1 MALRGETAY
10 NAEMGFISGRD
21 LDAHLGA
28 GGTVVA
34 ASDRAA
40 RAVRAAFHR
49 ARRAEGLEAWSSPHV
64 YDWQTFVRLGWEE
77 RTSDGRMILNAVQE
91 QSLWERIIAESGPV
105 AALLEGPRRNLANL
119 AMHGHALLCSH
130 APESLDAKARRAWQQ
145 DSQAFGRWLSEF
157 EEICRKQ
164 EVLSPNRLPLE
175 LLRLLEADAE
185 TRPELVLVGFD
196 RLVPTQKT
204 LLESWGK
211 WEVANP
217 GEKAGTLQT
226 FITADQNEELMACVE
241 WCSRQLKSAPD
252 SRILIVAQ
260 DVQARRGEFE
270 RAFLHQAGLDAS
282 FRFEFSLGVPLAQTA
297 PVRSALMLLR
307 WLDGELA
314 EHELDWLFASPYAAA
329 APGSAALQ
337 ARMRALRTKGM
348 QRTHWKPATFLDQRL
363 ASAPLP
369 DLWVERIK
377 AARAHLQKTAQ
388 RELSPTEWAD
398 AVPQLLETMNWP
410 GAGTLTSAE
419 FQVIGRWRRVL
430 ELCGSL
436 GFDGRRMKWQE
447 FLSHL
452 HHAASETLFAPESE
466 DAPILIAG
474 PAESAGLTADAIWF
488 FGAHEDAW
496 PARSEAHPLIPM
508 DVQRRSQMP
517 HSTAQLDW
525 DLAHAITARLAA
537 SAREVN
543 FSFARQAEGVDL
555 RGSGIVAGFAGTA
568 TRLPTQLLAPMQA
581 REALLPVEDKT
592 TVSCPTAST
601 GEPVHLRGGAALL
614 TAQSQCAFKAF
625 ATGRLGA
632 STWNATESGLT
643 AAERGKLLHA
653 VLHSVWA
660 GPPNGI
666 RISQEL
672 RAKTD
677 VPEFVRVHV
686 SGAITGNVPARIR
699 EEMPSQYLELEAT
712 RLTRLVAE
720 WLAYEQKRM
729 DFEVLGTEEKR
740 TRNIAGLSLDLRLD
754 RLDRLNDGSLLVIDY
769 KTGNVSPKAWDLPRP
784 EDVQLPLYAG
794 FGIDEE
800 GELGGLVFA
809 KLRAAKMCF
818 EGKIGDARATFDNS
832 LKTASSL
839 VKYPLELDQLLGWRD
854 RIEQLAQDFLSGRAD
869 VDPRDSTKTCERCDL
884 QALCRINE
892 RSLAI
897 EEEEEQAEAVDD

>member
-1 MALRGETAY
+1 LRGETAY
-10 NAEMGFISGRD
+10 NAEMGSISGSD

-49 ARRAEGLEAWSSPHV
+49 ARRAEGREAWSSPSI
-64 YDWQTFVRLGWEE
+64 YDWQTFVRVAWEE
-77 RTSDGRMILNAVQE
+77 RANDGRMILNAVQE
-91 QSLWERIIAESGPV
+91 QSIWERIIAESGPV
-105 AALLEGPRRNLANL
+105 AALLDGPRRNLAAM

-130 APESLDAKARRAWQQ
+130 APEFLDAKARRSWEQ

-175 LLRLLEADAE
+175 LLRLLESDAE

-196 RLVPTQKT
+196 RLVPTQET
-204 LLESWGK
+204 LLGSWGK
-211 WEVANP
+211 WELANS
-217 GEKAGTLQT
+217 GEKPGTLRM
-226 FITADQNEELMACVE
+226 FDAADRDEELSACVE
-241 WCSRQLKSAPD
+241 WCSQRLKSAPD

-260 DVQARRGEFE
+260 DVEKRRGEFE
-270 RAFLHQAGLDAS
+270 RAFLRQAGADPS

-297 PVRSALMLLR
+297 PVRSAHMMLR

-329 APGSAALQ
+329 APESAALQ
-337 ARMRALRTKGM
+337 ARMRVLRKRGM
-348 QRTHWKPATFLDQRL
+348 QRTQWKPATFLDQHL

-369 DLWVERIK
+369 DLWVMRIK
-377 AARAHLQKTAQ
+377 AARTQLEKLAQ
-388 RELSPTEWAD
+388 RALSPTEWAD
-398 AVPQLLETMNWP
+398 TLPQLLETMNWP

-430 ELCGSL
+430 ELCASL

-447 FLSHL
+447 FLSEL
-452 HHAASETLFAPESE
+452 LHAASETLFAPESE
-466 DAPILIAG
+466 DAAILIAG

-488 FGAHEDAW
+488 LGADEDAW

-525 DLAHAITARLAA
+525 DLAHSITARLAA

-543 FSFARQAEGVDL
+543 FTFARQAEGVDL
-555 RGSGIVAGFAGTA
+555 RGSRIVARFAGTA
-568 TRLPTQLLAPMQA
+568 AHLPAELLTPMQI
-581 REALLPVEDKT
+581 REMAVPVEDKT
-592 TVSCPTAST
+592 TVSCRTAST

-614 TAQSQCAFKAF
+614 TTQSQCAFKAF

-632 STWNATESGLT
+632 SAWDPAESGLT

-660 GPPNGI
+660 GSPNGI
-666 RISQEL
+666 RTSREL
-672 RAKTD
+672 RTITD
-677 VPEFVRVHV
+677 LPEFVRAHV
-686 SGAITGNVPARIR
+686 SAAIAGNAPPRIR
-699 EEMPSQYLELEAT
+699 EEMPAQYLELEAT

-720 WLAYEQKRM
+720 WLAYEQMRT

-754 RLDRLNDGSLLVIDY
+754 RLDRLNDGTLLVIDY
-769 KTGNVSPKAWDLPRP
+769 KTGDVSPKAWDLPRP

-794 FGIDEE
+794 FGIDA
-800 GELGGLVFA
+800 GEVPGGLVFA
-809 KLRAAKMCF
+809 KVRAGKMCF
-818 EGKIGDARATFDNS
+818 EGKVGDARATLDAG
-832 LKTASSL
+832 LKTTSSL
-839 VKYPLELDQLLGWRD
+839 VKYPLDLDQLLAWREL
-854 RIEQLAQDFLSGRAD
+854 IGQLALDFLAGRAD

-884 QALCRINE
+884 QALCRIGE
-892 RSLAI
+892 RPIAI
-897 EEEEEQAEAVDD
+897 DEDEQEAEALDG

>member
-10 NAEMGFISGRD
+10 NAGMGSISGRD
-21 LDAHLGA
+21 LDAHLSA

-49 ARRAEGLEAWSSPHV
+49 ARRAEGREAWSSPRV
-64 YDWQTFVRLGWEE
+64 YDWQTFIRVVWEE
-77 RTSDGRMILNAVQE
+77 RADDGRMILNAIQE
-91 QSLWERIIAESGPV
+91 QSLWERIIAESGPA
-105 AALLEGPRRNLANL
+105 AALLEESRRNLADL

-130 APESLDAKARRAWQQ
+130 APDSLDTKARRTWQQ

-157 EEICRKQ
+157 EEICQKQ
-164 EVLSPNRLPLE
+164 DVLSPSRLPLE
-175 LLRLLEADAE
+175 LLRLLDADAE

-196 RLVPTQKT
+196 RLAPTQRT
-204 LLESWGK
+204 LLDSWGK
-211 WEVANP
+211 WEVANS
-217 GEKAGTLQT
+217 GEKAGTLRT
-226 FITADQNEELMACVE
+226 FVAADQAEELSACAQ

-260 DVQARRGEFE
+260 DVQKRRGEFE
-270 RAFLHQAGLDAS
+270 RALLHQAGVDPG
-282 FRFEFSLGVPLAQTA
+282 FRFEFSLGVPLTQTA

-307 WLDGELA
+307 WLDGELV
-314 EHELDWLFASPYAAA
+314 EHELDWLFASQYAAA
-329 APGSAALQ
+329 APESAALQ
-337 ARMRALRTKGM
+337 ATMRALRRRGM
-348 QRTHWKPATFLDQRL
+348 QRTHWKLATLL
-363 ASAPLP
+363 GLHMASAPLP
-369 DLWVERIK
+369 DLWVKRIK
-377 AARAHLQKTAQ
+377 AGRAHLEMLAQ
-388 RELSPTEWAD
+388 RALSTTEWAD
-398 AVPQLLETMNWP
+398 AVPRLLETMNWP

-419 FQVIGRWRRVL
+419 FQVIDRWRRVL

-447 FLSHL
+447 FLSEL

-488 FGAHEDAW
+488 LGAHEDAW
-496 PARSEAHPLIPM
+496 PARSETRPLIPL

-517 HSTAQLDW
+517 HSTVQLDW

-555 RGSGIVAGFAGTA
+555 RGSRIIAEFAGTA
-568 TRLPTQLLAPMQA
+568 THLPPELLTPLQV
-581 REALLPVEDKT
+581 REMPIAVEDKS
-592 TVSCPTAST
+592 TVSCQTAST
-601 GEPVHLRGGAALL
+601 GEPIHLRGGAALL

-625 ATGRLGA
+625 ATGRLAA
-632 STWNATESGLT
+632 STWESAESGFT
-643 AAERGKLLHA
+643 AGERGKLLHA
-653 VLHSVWA
+653 VLHSVWS

-666 RISQEL
+666 RSSHEL
-672 RAKTD
+672 RAITD
-677 VPEFVRVHV
+677 LPEFVRAHV
-686 SGAITGNVPARIR
+686 SAAIADNVPARIR
-699 EEMPSQYLELEAT
+699 EDMPPQYLELEAT
-712 RLTRLVAE
+712 RLTRLIAE
-720 WLAYEQKRM
+720 WLAYEQNRL

-784 EDVQLPLYAG
+784 EDVQLPIYAG
-794 FGIDEE
+794 FGIDDE

-809 KLRAAKMCF
+809 KVRAGKMCF
-818 EGKIGDARATFDNS
+818 EGKVADARATLDGG
-832 LKTASSL
+832 LKTTSSL
-839 VKYPLELDQLLGWRD
+839 VRYPLELDQLLDWRD

-869 VDPRDSTKTCERCDL
+869 VDPRDPVKTCERCDL

-892 RSLAI
+892 RPRAI
-897 EEEEEQAEAVDD
+897 DEEEEETEAVDD